1 MAYELS
7 GSIADG
13 NVVSTRVL
21 ANPSTQTFGGSIS
34 PDGTMI
40 AVKSLRHGGAST
52 NDFGIDIWKSG
63 SSGWSVVDS
72 IDTGTRVHDG
82 IMWLNN
88 AEFISPEDGT
98 LYSFRSGSSGWAE
111 DYNTLI
117 GLSDSKVIWPNADKT
132 KLAFTKGEFI
142 DGWTSGY
149 SSNSGR
155 NIAFMESGSS
165 GYTSTAL
172 LTISN
177 MSPITAITWVDDSNI
192 VMGAA
197 GFSSTTGT
205 IRHYN
210 SGSSGWTLVKQ
221 TLGLSSTAGLRNWG
235 SMLYYHTASNTLLV
249 GGAGPAGPPST
260 GFIGYIN
267 LIPSGS
273 SSLLPNG
280 GASILSTTGYE
291 LIHLG
296 NEGLTADSNAQTTN
310 DAPYWLDGITLSVD
324 PADGNRFVVAS
335 AVISSTQKDGRVFIT
350 VESGSLGWKFNQLN
364 PEGDGLHSALPSSGW
379 GHQLSEGASRY
390 VATLTGSTDTATTE
404 GFTVYST
411 GLSAAPPPPSLII
424 SPTSITLSESGTTAS
439 VTVTLSQDPGS
450 VNFVDVNVSIP
461 DSTEVS
467 VDGTLKQLSD
477 SNWNTGVT
485 FTFTGLDDEISD
497 GDQTFNVTF
506 STTCSGDAS
515 FDGLTENL
523 SVTVEDNDTAGF
535 TLGESSLTL
544 VENNSDTISVV
555 LDVQPI
561 SDVVITASLAGSFS
575 GRATISPSQLT
586 FTNSNWNTA
595 SNVTVSAVSDS
606 IDNGDVTGDITF
618 SIVTADSSDEYD
630 SVASQ
635 TVSLTVTDDD
645 TAGFTISPSSP
656 FTVAE
661 GATRTISV
669 VLNSQPTSDV
679 FVDISS
685 AAAWNGRASMSP
697 SQLQFEVAEWNQAQT
712 VSITAGV
719 TTPDNSSETDTV
731 TFSIN
736 DSLTSDVKYQALS
749 DQTVDVTVDVPFR
762 VGSGL
767 KLFTSEMG
775 MTATSPMRLNAQPTS
790 DVVVTIS
797 GLDTTEGEITPT
809 TSQLTFTTSNWSTDQ
824 NIVFTGIQ
832 DGILDSNQE
841 YAVTVTAASLDPNY
855 DGTSITLAVIN
866 IDSTIPIPDGEPL
879 VPPTVS
885 TTVSGTT
892 KAKSR
897 SAASQADHLPRK
909 VHFEPST
916 IETIDRS
923 VLSYL
928 TKLNL
933 FADTNEGWKKVP
945 VIWGTAE
952 RAYQVKHNKD
962 IRDQQGM
969 LKLPIISVKRASLV
983 KDMPSKGVF
992 QGTQPAMKDEQG
1004 GSLAVGRMIYQDK
1017 TTKFANA
1024 DAARLNGQ
1032 YNYPRLNS
1040 KVVYRTVMAPMP
1052 VNVTVMYEITIRTE
1066 YQQQMNNL
1074 MLPFITTPGTINYV
1088 RLFDGEH
1095 RYEAFIQGDM
1105 QSNDNLA
1112 DFSSDERKFET
1123 KIQLKV
1129 VGYLVGEENNREK
1142 PHYAVRE
1149 NAVEV
1154 KIPRERISLAEVPE
1168 MEYGRY
1174 YGLEGLPEQ
1183 PSGQRS
1189 PFSTRTSK
1197 DPILPY
1203 FFSNVPA
1210 VGSAVAESSVAGGSS
1225 GGGGGVDISEG
1236 SNLVTTA
1243 NFAEILGN
1251 NMVVRELLKAGE
1263 SAVPSPANQL
1273 TATVATI
1280 RANTESVFVN
1290 GMIQAIGSD
1299 NDYTISGNT
1308 ITFTYDLEEEDAVY
1322 ITYIKG

>member
-1 MAYELS
+1 MAYEIS
-7 GSIADG
+7 GSIANG
-13 NVVSTRVL
+13 ELVVTEVQIADASNNSNAT
-21 ANPSTQTFGGSIS
+21 NPSIS
-34 PDGTMI
+34 PDGNYVAI
-40 AVKSLRHGGAST
+40 PSDRHIGPDESFA
-52 NDFGIDIWKSG
+52 DFGIEIWHS
-63 SSGWSVVDS
+63 SSGGWSKQTS
-72 IDTGTRVHDG
+72 IDTDTVAPNSILWVSNTNIWALKRIASTDNR
-82 IMWLNN
+82 I
-88 AEFISPEDGT
+88 
-98 LYSFRSGSSGWAE
+98 YS
-111 DYNTLI
+111 
-117 GLSDSKVIWPNADKT
+117 
-132 KLAFTKGEFI
+132 
-142 DGWTSGY
+142 Y
-149 SSNSGR
+149 S
-155 NIAFMESGSS
+155 
-165 GYTSTAL
+165 
-172 LTISN
+172 
-177 MSPITAITWVDDSNI
+177 
-192 VMGAA
+192 
-197 GFSSTTGT
+197 
-205 IRHYN
+205 
-210 SGSSGWTLVKQ
+210 SGSSGWTEDWN
-221 TLGLSSTAGLRNWG
+221 SSINQNYDKGFMVPNHDF
-235 SMLYYHTASNTLLV
+235 SMLAVFEEYNDITPDTSTGIFFTVYESGSTGLTQRGRGPSEQGSITSLTWVDDDNIIAGRAFTNSDTSRDQGSVRHFRWDGSSYSFIRGFIGDKTGISGDTSQPQRAGSFLYWHTASNSLIHGGLGRDNLLRL
-249 GGAGPAGPPST
+249 
-260 GFIGYIN
+260 N
-267 LIPSGS
+267 LIPSQSSGYIPTAWALATGIEAIDTS
-273 SSLLPNG
+273 MLDSSLVAGVTNAYG
-280 GASILSTTGYE
+280 GSI
-291 LIHLG
+291 
-296 NEGLTADSNAQTTN
+296 
-310 DAPYWLDGITLSVD
+310 SVD
-324 PADGNRFVVAS
+324 RSNGSRLIGSTLILDNDRDGKVYFS
-335 AVISSTQKDGRVFIT
+335 L
-350 VESGSLGWKFNQLN
+350 ESGSEGWKVNQIN
-364 PEGDGLHSALPSSGW
+364 SDGNGLGFDQDVANSS
-379 GHQLSEGASRY
+379 QLSAGGSRF
-390 VATLTGSTDTATTE
+390 VAHRTGSWSADIDAFTIYDF
-404 GFTVYST
+404 GFSST
-411 GLSAAPPPPSLII
+411 PIGPSLII

-450 VNFVDVNVSIP
+450 VNVVDVSVSIP

-485 FTFTGLDDEISD
+485 FTFTGLDDAIDD
-497 GDQTFNVTF
+497 GDQSFNVTF
-506 STTCSGDAS
+506 TTTCSGDTS
-515 FDGLTENL
+515 FDSLTKTL

-555 LDVQPI
+555 LDVQPV

-586 FTNSNWNTA
+586 FTNSNWDTA
-595 SNVTVSAVSDS
+595 SSVTVSAVSDS

-635 TVSLTVTDDD
+635 TVPLTVEDDD
-645 TAGFTISPSSP
+645 TAGFTISPSSS
-656 FTVAE
+656 FTVLE

-679 FVDISS
+679 FVDVSS
-685 AAAWNGRASMSP
+685 AATWNSRASMSP
-697 SQLQFEVAEWNQAQT
+697 SQLHFEVAEWNQAQT
-712 VSITAGV
+712 ISITAGV

-841 YAVTVTAASLDPNY
+841 YTVTVTAASLDPNY

-885 TTVSGTT
+885 TTVAGTT
-892 KAKSR
+892 KTKSR

-909 VHFEPST
+909 IHFEPST

-952 RAYQVKHNKD
+952 RAYQVKHNKE

-1123 KIQLKV
+1123 KIQIKV

-1183 PSGQRS
+1183 RSGQRS

-1210 VGSAVAESSVAGGSS
+1210 VGSAVAQSSVDGSS
-1225 GGGGGVDISEG
+1225 AGGGGGTDIPEG